1 MNSDSPSPEAG
12 FLAHLGPARNP
23 SLNTELRGWAGLAM
37 LSLAIAGVFALLLAV
52 SRIPGIQDTLPLPLD
67 FFDRGLVIHVVFS
80 FVVWFQAV
88 FGCLLNVSTGRLADG
103 APRMQGLGKLALAG
117 AYASCALLFLPAFME
132 RGEATLNNYI
142 PAITDPLYYAGL
154 ALLAAS
160 IGLLVLR
167 LLINIAGSAGR
178 WKEPLP
184 FGTLCSALIFAVAL
198 LSFAIAWGTL
208 VEEKWSYE
216 FNESLFWGG
225 GHVLQFANTAMLLT
239 ALYVLARLTLK
250 DIVPK
255 DNQLMLTGL
264 SMLVLYCGMGIS
276 VTMKYAP
283 VHEKYWSMFTNL
295 QYGLAFPALLVG
307 VPILVDILQQRRL
320 DKGLAMSDPAFLC
333 LLLSPVVFAVGGI
346 LGFFVDGG
354 DTRTPAHYHGV
365 IAGINLGFMGL
376 FYGFFLPLLGRELTR
391 SKALYAQIFMFGGG
405 QLLASIGLFLAGGYG
420 TPRKTAGVDQG
431 LEAIG
436 AKIGMYMNGIGA
448 LIAVIGGVMF
458 IWMVSKAL
466 LRAPQTTSST
476 THS

>member
-1 MNSDSPSPEAG
+1 MNSDSPSPAPG

-23 SLNTELRGWAGLAM
+23 SLNGELRGWAGLAM

-52 SRIPGIQDTLPLPLD
+52 SRIPGIQDIVPLPLD

-88 FGCLLNVSTGRLADG
+88 FGCLLNVATARLADG
-103 APRMQGLGKLALAG
+103 APRMQGLGKLALAT
-117 AYASCALLFLPAFME
+117 AYASCVLLFMAAFME

-142 PAITDPLYYAGL
+142 PAITDPLYYVGL
-154 ALLAAS
+154 VLLAAAL
-160 IGLLVLR
+160 GLMTLR
-167 LLINIAGSAGR
+167 LLINVAGSADR

-184 FGTLCSALIFAVAL
+184 FGTISVALIFAVAL
-198 LSFAIAWGTL
+198 MSFAIAWGTL
-208 VEEKWSYE
+208 VEEELSYE

-225 GHVLQFANTAMLLT
+225 GHVLQFANTAMLMT
-239 ALYVLARLTLK
+239 ALFVLARLTLK

-264 SMLVLYCGMGIS
+264 SMLVLYSGMGIS
-276 VTMKYAP
+276 VTLKYAP
-283 VHEKYWSMFTNL
+283 VHEKYWSMFTKL

-307 VPILVDILQQRRL
+307 VPLLVEIIQQRRIG
-320 DKGLAMSDPAFLC
+320 KGLPLCNPAFLC
-333 LLLSPVVFAVGGI
+333 LLLSPVVFAVGGF

-354 DTRTPAHYHGV
+354 DTRTPAHYHGI
-365 IAGINLGFMGL
+365 IAGINLSFMGL
-376 FYGFFLPLLGRELTR
+376 FYGFFLPLLGRELAR
-391 SKALYAQIFMFGGG
+391 SKALYAQILMFGGG

-420 TPRKTAGVDQG
+420 TPRKTAGGAQG

-466 LRAPQTTSST
+466 LREPQATSQ
-476 THS
+476 